1 MIKNHGIE
9 RVSDPAAARYY
20 EAASNMGAGLLNTSF
35 QDADDIAE
43 AVAQPNRDMVA
54 ERRETEIQMQR
65 ETADGSGSIINAT
78 VRDAALRASLMET
91 AAGKTGKKDKKGGID
106 FTTQLILLNQQIAE
120 LDAQIA
126 EYEKQIADIENNVF
140 TPMEMVAFDALP
152 PEDRRSAIDQAMRDK
167 VANGEMN
174 QAEYDRWKRLQDK
187 LNAAK
192 TERETAFERR
202 DEIAPKVAQN
212 LEQASA
218 RGEAS
223 LNEAMAQFVQENS
236 AEDNDA
242 TRAHIKNRTVLE
254 SMDRAQA
261 GPDGSPETI
270 SRLTQFRDQKTDQK
284 PDLMP
289 TQSTLSLS
297 GIPDLNAMPLSSAA
311 AMNGGGRTT
320 SVAGALDGDRRGP
333 VITPEFTRVSAMK
346 DLTSPDL
353 REDIVLD
360 KTGDFTGGTTPGS
373 NFG

>member
-1 MIKNHGIE
+1 
-9 RVSDPAAARYY
+9 
-20 EAASNMGAGLLNTSF
+20 
-35 QDADDIAE
+35 
-43 AVAQPNRDMVA
+43 
-54 ERRETEIQMQR
+54 
-65 ETADGSGSIINAT
+65 
-78 VRDAALRASLMET
+78 
-91 AAGKTGKKDKKGGID
+91 
-106 FTTQLILLNQQIAE
+106 
-120 LDAQIA
+120 
-126 EYEKQIADIENNVF
+126 
-140 TPMEMVAFDALP
+140 
-152 PEDRRSAIDQAMRDK
+152 
-167 VANGEMN
+167 
-174 QAEYDRWKRLQDK
+174 
-187 LNAAK
+187 
-192 TERETAFERR
+192 
-202 DEIAPKVAQN
+202 
-212 LEQASA
+212 
-218 RGEAS
+218 
-223 LNEAMAQFVQENS
+223 MAQFVQENS
-236 AEDNDA
+236 AEDNEA

>member
-242 TRAHIKNRTVLE
+242 TRAHIKNRAVLE
-254 SMDRAQA
+254 SMDRAEGVKQ
-261 GPDGSPETI
+261 DGQDK
-270 SRLTQFRDQKTDQK
+270 LGQLRDQKTDQK
-284 PDLMP
+284 SDLMP

-297 GIPDLNAMPLSSAA
+297 GITDLNAMPLSSGA
-311 AMNGGGRTT
+311 AMNGSGRTT